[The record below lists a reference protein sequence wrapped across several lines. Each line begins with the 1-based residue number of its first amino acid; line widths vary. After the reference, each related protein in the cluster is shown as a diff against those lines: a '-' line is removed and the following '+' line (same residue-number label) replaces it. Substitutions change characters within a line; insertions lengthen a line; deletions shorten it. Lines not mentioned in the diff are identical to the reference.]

1 MKALNKIEIVNVSG
15 GHWTGTIAS
24 FLGGYIGSKYLDKV
38 TEKVEKNL
46 NDFGH
51 KQADSFR
58 KEPSII
64 TERFSFNGDL

>member
-1 MKALNKIEIVNVSG
+1 MKELNKIEIVNVSG
-15 GHWTGTIAS
+15 GHWAAGIAG
-24 FLGGYIGSKYLDKV
+24 FLGSYIGSKYLDKV

-58 KEPSII
+58 KDPSII
-64 TERFSFNGDL
+64 TGRFSFNGDL